1 MGICSAVS
9 YLLVAMNLANRS
21 WISCNYV
28 CCIAGSFVGW
38 RFILLLLY
46 YYVFGLGIIAI
57 LLLLLLLGY

>member
-28 CCIAGSFVGW
+28 CCIAGSFVGC

-46 YYVFGLGIIAI
+46 YYVFGLGVKAT
-57 LLLLLLLGY
+57 LVLLLGYY